1 MPQTSMETLECYR
14 NLLRMLASLG
24 CSESLQSKIDL
35 SGVVNQTLYEA
46 HMDKTDWQSWEEHQI
61 TEWLGKILS
70 NNLKDEIN
78 KFTTKGRDVS
88 REVPI
93 HKFDESATGIE
104 AWLASQG
111 STPSQR
117 ASKNEELI
125 RLANALAKLPEKNRR
140 VIELHHLR
148 QLSIDKTAE
157 ILDETRQSVV
167 GLLYRGMIQLR
178 KIMGV
183 VPDGD

>member
-1 MPQTSMETLECYR
+1 MPQISMEKLERYR

-46 HMDKTDWQSWEEHQI
+46 CVDKADWQSWEEHQI
-61 TEWLGKILS
+61 TEWLGRILS

-78 KFTTKGRDVS
+78 KFKTKGREIS

-117 ASKNEELI
+117 AGKNEELI
-125 RLANALAKLPEKNRR
+125 RLADALARLPPRNRR
-140 VIELHHLR
+140 VVELHHLG
-148 QLSIDKTAE
+148 QLSIDQTAE
-157 ILDETRQSVV
+157 MLNETRQSVV

-183 VPDGD
+183 PDVN